1 MSSDRDKKILYF
13 FDILLSM
20 ALALPFN
27 WAQGLPLLS
36 LYISIFLKCT
46 PFENPYPIALE
57 IASFAANLFAI
68 EATFFNCGVFFQFQL
83 RFYLKIDYHI

>member
-1 MSSDRDKKILYF
+1 
-13 FDILLSM
+13 M

-68 EATFFNCGVFFQFQL
+68 EAIFFNCGVFFSVSV
-83 RFYLKIDYHI
+83 KILFKN